1 MKQICVYLTFNGNCR
16 EAMHFYRDCLGGELS
31 FQTIGESFLF
41 EDDMPVTMKNIVLHA
56 TLKKDNFTIMATDI
70 VGEEGLVKGN
80 AVSLMLHCASEREA
94 RDRYVKLSRGGR
106 QVQPL
111 QPNFWGALF
120 GYLTDR
126 FGNHWVL
133 NYQSFKSL

>member
-16 EAMHFYRDCLGGELS
+16 DAMLFYRDCLGGELS
-31 FQTIGESFLF
+31 IQTIGESLLS
-41 EDDMPVTMKNIVLHA
+41 DDMPLTMRNTILQA
-56 TLKKDNFTIMATDI
+56 TLKKDNFMIVATDM
-70 VGEEGLVKGN
+70 VGDEGLVKGN
-80 AVSLMLHCASEREA
+80 AVSLMLHCTSEKEA

-111 QPNFWGALF
+111 EINFWGALF
-120 GYLTDR
+120 GNLTDR

-133 NYQSFKSL
+133 NYQSFRTS

>member
-16 EAMHFYRDCLGGELS
+16 EAMLFYRECLGGELS
-31 FQTIGESFLF
+31 FQTIGESLLS
-41 EDDMPVTMKNIVLHA
+41 DDMPPTMRNTILHA
-56 TLKKDNFTIMATDI
+56 TLKKDNFMIMATDM
-70 VGEEGLVKGN
+70 VGDEGLIKGN
-80 AVSLMLHCASEREA
+80 AVSLMLHCASEKEA

-111 QPNFWGALF
+111 EINFWGALF
-120 GYLTDR
+120 GNLTDR

-133 NYQSFKSL
+133 NYQSFAAV